1 MSNKKIH
8 PRGDRVLI
16 KPLTETETTYGN
28 ILIPDLGKER
38 PEIGEVI
45 EVGPGRLSEFG
56 HWIPVNTQ
64 VGDKV
69 IIPKIGTI
77 RIELEGEELYITQEK
92 EILATIKETN
102 E

>member
-1 MSNKKIH
+1 MKKTIH
-8 PRGDRVLI
+8 PKGDRVLI
-16 KPLTETETTYGN
+16 RPLTETETTYGS

-45 EVGPGRLSEFG
+45 GVGPGRLSEFG
-56 HWIPVNTQ
+56 HWIPVNTH

-69 IIPKIGTI
+69 MIPKIGTI
-77 RIELEGEELYITQEK
+77 RIELEGEEFYITQEK
-92 EILATIKETN
+92 EILAIINETN

>member
-1 MSNKKIH
+1 MKRTIQPK
-8 PRGDRVLI
+8 GDRVLI
-16 KPLTETETTYGN
+16 RPLSETETTYGN

-45 EVGPGRLSEFG
+45 GVGPGRLSEFG

-77 RIELEGEELYITQEK
+77 RIELEGEEFYITQEK
-92 EILATIKETN
+92 EILAIINETN